1 MDENFRFETGRI
13 EPEIQTLQ
21 DFSDSMGIL
30 RAAENAMA
38 QVIAAITIGR
48 WVYVS
53 ELPCYSTKRHTTR
66 ARANA
71 HEKPIQIKRIN
82 SIIKNI

>member
-13 EPEIQTLQ
+13 EPVQTLQ

-53 ELPCYSTKRHTTR
+53 ELPCYSQRKKTPLALVLTPY
-66 ARANA
+66 
-71 HEKPIQIKRIN
+71 E
-82 SIIKNI
+82 NI